1 MSDYEE
7 DSEDLPPIR
16 ELVVDSEV
24 FNLLATTL
32 SEMMEEGA
40 DSVELCIHEMKLNS
54 GKRCQITVKAEAS
67 DELGE
72 FESELAPS
80 SVYSCIYTKH

>member
-1 MSDYEE
+1 M
-7 DSEDLPPIR
+7 
-16 ELVVDSEV
+16 VDSEV
-24 FNLLATTL
+24 FNLLATAL

-67 DELGE
+67 NELGE
-72 FESELAPS
+72 F
-80 SVYSCIYTKH
+80 